1 MAKLNGEK
9 TKVGP
14 VVLEKEG
21 ETVTGKRAANL
32 FIKQYADISDI
43 EIDKDRRRQVS
54 LDIQEL
60 KKLSHGQ
67 KDIEM
72 DRLFTHEELEQAIK
86 TLKMKKSPG
95 PDQVTNEMIANLGHG
110 MKRKLLQLF
119 NTSWKTGRVPQA
131 WKVAYM
137 TPIYKQGKNKGKAES
152 YRPISLLSCFC
163 KTMERMV
170 NTRLTWHLEN
180 KNILI
185 GKEGAQKIRPHS
197 SLKALKMASKRRRTQ
212 WQFGLIWR
220 RRLIESGK
228 RDCHTSYKSME

>member
-1 MAKLNGEK
+1 
-9 TKVGP
+9 
-14 VVLEKEG
+14 
-21 ETVTGKRAANL
+21 
-32 FIKQYADISDI
+32 
-43 EIDKDRRRQVS
+43 
-54 LDIQEL
+54 
-60 KKLSHGQ
+60 
-67 KDIEM
+67 
-72 DRLFTHEELEQAIK
+72 
-86 TLKMKKSPG
+86 
-95 PDQVTNEMIANLGHG
+95 MIANLGHG

-185 GKEGAQKIRPHS
+185 EEQAGFRK
-197 SLKALKMASKRRRTQ
+197 
-212 WQFGLIWR
+212 
-220 RRLIESGK
+220 
-228 RDCHTSYKSME
+228 